1 MTYTNEE
8 IKIIKNNI
16 KKVETFCKTEI
27 IPLLTENLYV
37 DFSEIQYRRDGSSFK
52 KTYLFCIE
60 TNGNIKFVSS
70 ALDIVFD
77 EKHEPTNYSVNAYTR
92 WNYTEA
98 LFERWY
104 IVKRKIYEEISKQQ
118 TKRSALLNFQI

>member
-16 KKVETFCKTEI
+16 KKIETFCRDEI
-27 IPLLTENLYV
+27 IPILTENLYV
-37 DFSEIQYRRDGSSFK
+37 DFSEIQYRRGGSSFK

-60 TNGNIKFVSS
+60 TNGKITFVSS

-77 EKHEPTNYSVNAYTR
+77 EKHEDTTFSVNAYTR
-92 WNYTEA
+92 WTYTVA
-98 LFERWY
+98 LFERWH
-104 IVKRKIYEEISKQQ
+104 IVKRKIYEEIDKQR
-118 TKRSALLNFQI
+118 TKKSALLNFQI